1 MKKNN
6 KSLAALLVEY
16 GKACDRLA
24 FLDTPAGRE
33 YIEQKAEKIFPR
45 AERERVANDIIN
57 KFFAEDGG
65 FKNA

>member
-33 YIEQKAEKIFPR
+33 YIEQKAEKIFSKMETEKMAADIVNKYL
-45 AERERVANDIIN
+45 AEV
-57 KFFAEDGG
+57 
-65 FKNA
+65 